1 MLINDQCKEC
11 ILKKYTAQHPEDI
24 TDNKKAQYRV
34 AIVGI
39 LEEYSPVLSAPEILE
54 KIAILQKDMFDYS
67 LDLTECKKY
76 YNALLLSMEDD
87 LWDNLMKSADFFD
100 LAIGYAMTG
109 NYIDFGANSDISEE
123 FLKQKLAESGS
134 LDYDKEELENLRSEI
149 LKAKHLVFLTDN
161 CGEIVTDKLLIR
173 TILKLNPKIDI
184 SAIVRGAD
192 VLNDA
197 TLEDARDV
205 GLDKIVP
212 VHSNGTAICG
222 TAPKRITLECQNL
235 IENADVIISKGMG
248 NFETMYGCGKNVYYL
263 LMCKCDMFAKRFKM
277 PLFSCVLKNEKN
289 LEL

>member
-1 MLINDQCKEC
+1 MLINNQCKEC
-11 ILKKYTAQHPEDI
+11 ILKKYSVQHPEKISDE
-24 TDNKKAQYRV
+24 KKAQYRA
-34 AIVGI
+34 AIVKI
-39 LEEYSPVLSAPEILE
+39 LEDFSHVLSAPEILE
-54 KIAILQKDMFDYS
+54 KIAILQNDMFDYS

-76 YNALLLSMEDD
+76 YNALLLSMEDE
-87 LWDNLMKSADFFD
+87 LWDNLTKSKDFFD

-109 NYIDFGANSDISEE
+109 NYIDFGANSNISEE
-123 FLKQKLAESGS
+123 FLKQKLNESES
-134 LDYDKEELENLRSEI
+134 LDYDKEELENLRTEI
-149 LKAKHLVFLTDN
+149 LKSKNLVFLTDN

-173 TILKLNPKIDI
+173 AILKLNPEITI
-184 SAIVRGAD
+184 SVIVRGAD

-205 GLDKIVP
+205 GLDKLVS

-222 TAPKRITLECQNL
+222 TALKRITSECRCL
-235 IENADVIISKGMG
+235 LDNADVIISKGMG

-263 LMCKCDMFAKRFKM
+263 LMCKCDMFASRFKM